1 MSEPAVQPEH
11 SRRRKRILL
20 YMGLALVSVLLA
32 VGLWLAA
39 QPAAP
44 PLQGEVDAASVNVAT
59 KALAR
64 LETVRVREGDR
75 VRAGAVLATLSSPE
89 IANGQQ
95 QAQAALDSARAAQT
109 LADDGVRPEDLTSL
123 KATWQAAQAA
133 ADLAA
138 KTSMR
143 ADHLYAEGVIAAQRR
158 DEAHAA
164 RQSSAKTAEAA
175 KAQYLKAAAGVSPAA
190 REVAAAQVRIAAAGA
205 ATANALGQETR
216 LVSPIAGEVAR
227 RLVEP
232 GELVSP
238 VLPAFQVIDVDHP
251 YVTINLPESQ
261 YNGMA
266 VGRRLTGRVPAL
278 DRSVAF
284 RVQHIAPQGE
294 FATFR
299 ADRQSRGYDV
309 RAFEVK
315 LEPVQPVPA
324 LRPGMSVL
332 FDWPQ

>member
-109 LADDGVRPEDLTSL
+109 LADEGVRPEDLTSL

>member
-261 YNGMA
+261 YNGIT

>member
-1 MSEPAVQPEH
+1 M
-11 SRRRKRILL
+11 
-20 YMGLALVSVLLA
+20 
-32 VGLWLAA
+32 
-39 QPAAP
+39 
-44 PLQGEVDAASVNVAT
+44 
-59 KALAR
+59 
-64 LETVRVREGDR
+64 
-75 VRAGAVLATLSSPE
+75 LATLSSPE

-261 YNGMA
+261 YNGIT

>member
-11 SRRRKRILL
+11 PRRRKRILL
-20 YMGLALVSVLLA
+20 YVGLALVALLLA

-64 LETVRVREGDR
+64 LETIRVHEGDR
-75 VRAGAVLATLSSPE
+75 VRAGALLATLSSPE
-89 IANGQQ
+89 ITNGQQ
-95 QAQAALDSARAAQT
+95 QAQAALDSARAAQR
-109 LADDGVRPEDLTSL
+109 LADEGARSEDLTSL

-175 KAQYLKAAAGVSPAA
+175 KAQYLKAAAGVRPAA

-205 ATANALGQETR
+205 ATADALGQETR

>member
-11 SRRRKRILL
+11 PRRRKRILL
-20 YMGLALVSVLLA
+20 YVGLALVALLLA

-64 LETVRVREGDR
+64 LETIRVHEGDR
-75 VRAGAVLATLSSPE
+75 VRAGALLATLSSPE
-89 IANGQQ
+89 ITNGQQ

-109 LADDGVRPEDLTSL
+109 LADEGVRPEDLTSL

-138 KTSMR
+138 KTSTR

-175 KAQYLKAAAGVSPAA
+175 KAQYVKAAAGVRPAA

-205 ATANALGQETR
+205 ATADALGQETR

-261 YNGMA
+261 YSGMA

>member
-109 LADDGVRPEDLTSL
+109 LADEGVRPEDLTSL

-164 RQSSAKTAEAA
+164 RQSSASTAKAA
-175 KAQYLKAAAGVSPAA
+175 KAQYLKAAAGVRPAA

-205 ATANALGQETR
+205 ATADALGQETR

-261 YNGMA
+261 YNGIA

>member
-261 YNGMA
+261 YNGIT

-309 RAFEVK
+309 RAFEVR

>member
-95 QAQAALDSARAAQT
+95 QAEAALDSARAAQT
-109 LADDGVRPEDLTSL
+109 LADEGVRPEDLTSL

-143 ADHLYAEGVIAAQRR
+143 ADHLYAEGVIAAV
-158 DEAHAA
+158 
-164 RQSSAKTAEAA
+164 
-175 KAQYLKAAAGVSPAA
+175 KAVGLKVPLVVRLEGTNVEEGKKII
-190 REVAAAQVRIAAAGA
+190 RESGL
-205 ATANALGQETR
+205 N
-216 LVSPIAGEVAR
+216 
-227 RLVEP
+227 
-232 GELVSP
+232 
-238 VLPAFQVIDVDHP
+238 VLPADDLDDAAQKIV
-251 YVTINLPESQ
+251 N
-261 YNGMA
+261 A
-266 VGRRLTGRVPAL
+266 VKG
-278 DRSVAF
+278 
-284 RVQHIAPQGE
+284 
-294 FATFR
+294 
-299 ADRQSRGYDV
+299 
-309 RAFEVK
+309 K
-315 LEPVQPVPA
+315 
-324 LRPGMSVL
+324 
-332 FDWPQ
+332 